1 MECRDGNG
9 SRQARRPDP
18 RLLSRRSRHPT
29 PIYESALYLAV
40 FLVLRRMQKR
50 TRVEGRVFYIFLMLY
65 GASRFLVEFL
75 RINPRL
81 LLGLSDAQLIS
92 LVMMIAGGASYAA
105 SITRHPPASPMVGE
119 A

>member
-1 MECRDGNG
+1 MAVDKHGDLIPGFYPGVRV
-9 SRQARRPDP
+9 
-18 RLLSRRSRHPT
+18 HPT

-50 TRVEGRVFYIFLMLY
+50 TRVEGRVSYIFLMLY
-65 GASRFLVEFL
+65 GASCFLVEFL

-81 LLGLSDAQLIS
+81 LLGLSEAQLIS